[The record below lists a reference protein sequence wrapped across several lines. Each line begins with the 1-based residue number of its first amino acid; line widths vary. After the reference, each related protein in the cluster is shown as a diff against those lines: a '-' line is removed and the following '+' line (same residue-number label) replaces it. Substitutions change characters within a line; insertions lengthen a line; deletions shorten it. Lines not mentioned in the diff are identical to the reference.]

1 MLNVRSFGGAFME
14 KVADTWSFA
23 LQEIR
28 MHVVIVGRVPPPTR
42 PFFFLAV
49 G

>member
-1 MLNVRSFGGAFME
+1 MLNVWSFGGAFME
-14 KVADTWSFA
+14 KVADTWSVA

-28 MHVVIVGRVPPPTR
+28 VHVVIVSRVFVT
-42 PFFFLAV
+42 V

>member
-1 MLNVRSFGGAFME
+1 ME

-28 MHVVIVGRVPPPTR
+28 LHVVIVSSV
-42 PFFFLAV
+42 FCYCWV
-49 G
+49 EK

>member
-1 MLNVRSFGGAFME
+1 MLNVWSSAGAFME

-28 MHVVIVGRVPPPTR
+28 MHVVIVSRVFLLLLGREVM
-42 PFFFLAV
+42 
-49 G
+49 

>member
-1 MLNVRSFGGAFME
+1 MLNVWSFEGALME

-28 MHVVIVGRVPPPTR
+28 MHVVIVS
-42 PFFFLAV
+42 FFFFFGREV
-49 G
+49 M